1 MKKLLITRWMLLKPV
16 LWRVLLW
23 LFLPLILTVFITGIV
38 NQTSDDFRVP
48 VAVVVE
54 GEQGEV
60 TGNILNSLESS
71 EFIRL
76 DKFEVNEKEYVLHQL
91 EQYNYDSAFIL
102 MENFENKISDN
113 DRDNLI
119 KAHYTDRSLFYVPVK
134 EQLAS
139 LIQEYLG
146 ALSVYEEV
154 YSLRDEFAPEQ
165 NISEQEID
173 SRLEIIREE
182 SNLLTQELSF
192 QDTETTY
199 DYEGVLNPWMVWA
212 YMTIMLSIFMFDMIN
227 KEYHGKISERFKFT
241 VVSHKKYLLY
251 SLTMYTVIMLVIDLM
266 TYFLINVIFDAYIDL
281 LSLFLFRIFCNLLGF
296 MIAVAAGS
304 PFALYRLGMMVTAV
318 LLSVHVVMP
327 LAADMT
333 VPRLYE
339 HLHPVESLLT
349 GSVNILLPVLLL
361 MIVLWKGRGAVVE
374 S

>member
-119 KAHYTDRSLFYVPVK
+119 KAYYTDRSLFYVPVK

-199 DYEGVLNPWMVWA
+199 DYEGVLNPWMVWG
-212 YMTIMLSIFMFDMIN
+212 YMTIMLSVFMFDMIN
-227 KEYHGKISERFKFT
+227 KEYRGNISDRFRFT
-241 VVSHKKYLLY
+241 TISHKSYLLY
-251 SLTMYTVIMLVIDLM
+251 SLIMYTFVVLCIDLL
-266 TYFLINVIFDAYIDL
+266 TYFLINVMFDADISIFGL
-281 LSLFLFRIFCNLLGF
+281 LMFRIFCNVMGF
-296 MIAVAAGS
+296 MLAVIARS
-304 PFALYRLGMMVTAV
+304 PFGLYRLSLAVTVV
-318 LLSVHVVMP
+318 LLSLHAMRP
-327 LAADMT
+327 LAANN
-333 VPRLYE
+333 VQPVYE
-339 HLHPVESLLT
+339 YLHPVESLME
-349 GSVNILLPVLLL
+349 GSVSVLLPVLLL
-361 MIVLWKGRGAVVE
+361 VIIFWKGRGSGVE